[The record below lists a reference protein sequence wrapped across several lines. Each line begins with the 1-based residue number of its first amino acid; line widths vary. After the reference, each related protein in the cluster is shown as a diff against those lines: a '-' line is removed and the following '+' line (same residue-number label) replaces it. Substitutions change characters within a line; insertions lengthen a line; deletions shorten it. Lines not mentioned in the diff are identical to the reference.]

1 MVPCAVSGC
10 KKRSGSR
17 LDSAGQCNTYIKVWR
32 KMCQVWTTRFCAQ
45 QKKTVNN
52 NKGNKQRQMAN
63 DNATLLPFITMS
75 IQGYKLNPT
84 AVRERAKSVTGCREI
99 GEHVGDSVISFLVGL
114 DQPGNAS
121 ALARINI
128 FYVSGTIGTSRVLVR
143 VYSIACCFVLRFQTF
158 MKDNCI
164 SLSHQ

>member
-1 MVPCAVSGC
+1 
-10 KKRSGSR
+10 
-17 LDSAGQCNTYIKVWR
+17 
-32 KMCQVWTTRFCAQ
+32 
-45 QKKTVNN
+45 
-52 NKGNKQRQMAN
+52 
-63 DNATLLPFITMS
+63 MS
-75 IQGYKLNPT
+75 MQGYKLNPT

-99 GEHVGDSVISFLVGL
+99 GEQVGDSVISFLVGL